1 MPWTFAHPAAVLIF
15 RRWFPARFHFLALVV
30 GSLAPDFGYYVSRFD
45 LAALAHTAWGSLS
58 VALPSGLVVLLIL
71 YLLREPLCFLLPSPA
86 RTALRSWFFHDLELR
101 IATLFSVV
109 LSIELGVWT
118 HIVWD
123 SFTHRSGW
131 VVMQLP
137 FLQRPALHWG
147 SLMLP
152 MYSLL
157 QHASTL
163 LGVGV
168 LLLAARIG
176 WHTQRVPQSDALSR
190 SDFLRCAL
198 LGFLAVLSFL
208 IALQLAHEV
217 AREAQAALF
226 LRVLVFHIA
235 IYSVN
240 IFLCFFS
247 FFAMASYL
255 LHRVRSSRSG

>member
-15 RRWFPARFHFLALVV
+15 RRWFPARLHFLALVV

-45 LAALAHTAWGSLS
+45 LAKLAHTAWGSLS
-58 VALPSGLVVLLIL
+58 VALPSGLVLLLIL

-86 RTALRSWFFHDLELR
+86 SAALRSWFFQNIELR
-101 IATLFSVV
+101 IVTLFCVV
-109 LSIELGVWT
+109 LFIELGVWT

-131 VVMQLP
+131 VVMQLA
-137 FLQRPALHWG
+137 FLQRPALHWD
-147 SLMLP
+147 SLTLP
-152 MYSLL
+152 IYSLL

-163 LGVGV
+163 LGVGILV
-168 LLLAARIG
+168 LASRMEWRKQRI
-176 WHTQRVPQSDALSR
+176 PQSDALSR
-190 SDFLRCAL
+190 SDFLRYAL
-198 LGFLAVLSFL
+198 LGFLATLSFL
-208 IALQLAHEV
+208 LALQFARQV
-217 AREAQAALF
+217 ARAVDATLF

-240 IFLCFFS
+240 IFLCLFS
-247 FFAMASYL
+247 FVAIASYL